1 MTCFSAS
8 YFITVNTR
16 PGSASLEFGSVLNCP
31 INMDI
36 SASLAAV
43 GDTALWHAYASGME
57 RTLNGE
63 NTLTVTEMSDIQ
75 N

>member
-43 GDTALWHAYASGME
+43 GDTALWRASGME